1 MNRIHQDVIRQVFS
15 LLLIVLLGLIIFFEL
30 LPYLSGVLGA
40 ITLYIVSK
48 KYMKKMVLKG
58 WNPSLAASLI
68 MIISFVGIMM
78 PIGMVIMM
86 LSTKVKT
93 ALAKAERILSVLQE
107 QIAAVEQQFN
117 VHIFSSLDS
126 EKTANWISDNI
137 QGILGNTFN
146 IFIALSIMYFL
157 LYYMLVYRKQFIESI
172 YTYFPMRPE
181 SITTLGNEIY
191 NMVKSNA
198 IGIPIIAIIQGLV
211 ALIGFYI
218 FDIPNPWF
226 WFVITAIGSMIPFV
240 GTAVGI
246 VPVVIIMFSTGHNYQ
261 AIGILLYGL
270 LVVGTSDNLFRMIV
284 QKKLADIH
292 PLITLIGV
300 IIGVPLFGFIGL
312 IFGPLLISLFLLML
326 KIYKEE
332 FVIRPESD

>member
-1 MNRIHQDVIRQVFS
+1 LVF
-15 LLLIVLLGLIIFFEL
+15 
-30 LPYLSGVLGA
+30 
-40 ITLYIVSK
+40 
-48 KYMKKMVLKG
+48 
-58 WNPSLAASLI
+58 
-68 MIISFVGIMM
+68 
-78 PIGMVIMM
+78 MM

-93 ALAKAERILSVLQE
+93 ALNRVESILNILKE
-107 QIAAVEQQFN
+107 QIAAVEQQLN
-117 VHIFSSLDS
+117 MNLLSSMDS
-126 EKTANWISDNI
+126 EETANWISENL
-137 QGILGNTFN
+137 QSILGNSFN
-146 IFIALSIMYFL
+146 LFIALSIMYFL

-181 SITTLGNEIY
+181 NITILGKEIY
-191 NMVKSNA
+191 SMVKSNA
-198 IGIPIIAIIQGLV
+198 IGIPIIAIIQGFV
-211 ALIGFYI
+211 ALIGFFI

-246 VPVVIIMFSTGHNYQ
+246 VPVVIIMFSTGQNFQ
-261 AIGILLYGL
+261 AVGILLYGL
-270 LVVGTSDNLFRMIV
+270 IVVGTSDNLFRMVV

-312 IFGPLLISLFLLML
+312 IFGPLLISLFLLIL

>member
-40 ITLYIVSK
+40 VTLYIISK
-48 KYMKKMVLKG
+48 KYMRKMVLKG
-58 WNPSLAASLI
+58 WNPSLAASII
-68 MIISFVGIMM
+68 MIISFVGIML
-78 PIGMVIMM
+78 PVGMVFMM

-93 ALAKAERILSVLQE
+93 ALTKLERILSLLQE
-107 QIAAVEQQFN
+107 QIAAVEQQLN
-117 VHIFSSLDS
+117 IHILSSMDS
-126 EKTANWISDNI
+126 EETAKWISENI

-146 IFIALSIMYFL
+146 TIIALSIMYFL

-181 SITTLGNEIY
+181 NITTLGNEIY
-191 NMVKSNA
+191 SMVKSNA
-198 IGIPIIAIIQGLV
+198 IGIPIIAVIQGFV

-246 VPVVIIMFSTGHNYQ
+246 LPVVIIMFSTGQNFQ
-261 AIGILLYGL
+261 AVGILLYGL
-270 LVVGTSDNLFRMIV
+270 LVVGTSDNLFRMVV

-312 IFGPLLISLFLLML
+312 IFGPLLISLFLLVL

-332 FVIRPESD
+332 FVIRSDSD

>member
-1 MNRIHQDVIRQVFS
+1 MRN
-15 LLLIVLLGLIIFFEL
+15 
-30 LPYLSGVLGA
+30 
-40 ITLYIVSK
+40 
-48 KYMKKMVLKG
+48 MVLKG

-68 MIISFVGIMM
+68 MVISFVGIML
-78 PIGMVIMM
+78 PVGLVFMM

-93 ALAKAERILSVLQE
+93 ALNRVESILNILKE
-107 QIAAVEQQFN
+107 QIAAVEQQLN
-117 VHIFSSLDS
+117 MNLLSSMDS
-126 EKTANWISDNI
+126 EETANWISENL
-137 QGILGNTFN
+137 QSILGNTFN
-146 IFIALSIMYFL
+146 TFIALSIMYFL

-181 SITTLGNEIY
+181 NITILGNEIY
-191 NMVKSNA
+191 SMVKSNA
-198 IGIPIIAIIQGLV
+198 IGIPIIALIQGLV
-211 ALIGFYI
+211 ALIGFFI

-246 VPVVIIMFSTGHNYQ
+246 VPVVIIMFSTGQNFQ
-261 AIGILLYGL
+261 AVGILLYGL
-270 LVVGTSDNLFRMIV
+270 IVVGTSDNLFRMVV
-284 QKKLADIH
+284 QKKLANIH

-312 IFGPLLISLFLLML
+312 IFGPLLISIFLLIL

>member
-1 MNRIHQDVIRQVFS
+1 MNRIHQDIIRQVFS

-40 ITLYIVSK
+40 VTLYIISK
-48 KYMKKMVLKG
+48 KYMRNMVLKG
-58 WNPSLAASLI
+58 WNPSLAASII
-68 MIISFVGIMM
+68 MIISFVGIML
-78 PIGMVIMM
+78 PVGMVFMM

-93 ALAKAERILSVLQE
+93 ALTKLERILSLLQE
-107 QIAAVEQQFN
+107 QIAAVEQQLN
-117 VHIFSSLDS
+117 IHILSSMDS
-126 EKTANWISDNI
+126 EETAKWISENI

-146 IFIALSIMYFL
+146 TIIALSIMYFL

-181 SITTLGNEIY
+181 NITTLGNEIY
-191 NMVKSNA
+191 SMVKSNA
-198 IGIPIIAIIQGLV
+198 IGIPIIAVIQGFV

-246 VPVVIIMFSTGHNYQ
+246 LPVVIIMFSTGQNFQ
-261 AIGILLYGL
+261 AVGILLYGL
-270 LVVGTSDNLFRMIV
+270 LVVGTSDNLFRMVV

-292 PLITLIGV
+292 PLITLVGV

-312 IFGPLLISLFLLML
+312 IFGPLLISLFLLVL

-332 FVIRPESD
+332 FVIRSDSD

>member
-1 MNRIHQDVIRQVFS
+1 
-15 LLLIVLLGLIIFFEL
+15 
-30 LPYLSGVLGA
+30 
-40 ITLYIVSK
+40 
-48 KYMKKMVLKG
+48 MVLKG
-58 WNPSLAASLI
+58 WNPSLAASII
-68 MIISFVGIMM
+68 MIISFVGIML
-78 PIGMVIMM
+78 PVGMVFMM

-93 ALAKAERILSVLQE
+93 ALTKLERILSLLQE
-107 QIAAVEQQFN
+107 QIAAVEQQLN
-117 VHIFSSLDS
+117 IHILSSMDS
-126 EKTANWISDNI
+126 EETAKWISENI

-146 IFIALSIMYFL
+146 TIIALSIMYFL

-181 SITTLGNEIY
+181 NITTLGNEIY
-191 NMVKSNA
+191 SMVKSNA
-198 IGIPIIAIIQGLV
+198 IGIPIIAVIQGFV
-211 ALIGFYI
+211 ALIGFFI

-246 VPVVIIMFSTGHNYQ
+246 LPVVIIMFSTGQNFQ
-261 AIGILLYGL
+261 AVGILLYGL
-270 LVVGTSDNLFRMIV
+270 LVVGTSDNLFRMVV

-292 PLITLIGV
+292 PLITLVGV

-312 IFGPLLISLFLLML
+312 IFGPLLISLFLLVL

-332 FVIRPESD
+332 FVIRSDSD